1 MIPFQFR
8 RLKLVFLL
16 AFFAA
21 ACSGARKRMKGEAKP
36 AEVPVPFAV
45 RVSSHSG
52 VIPPPFTVHP
62 QAPEAQYP
70 AVFYVRFQE
79 VLSRYLDA
87 LLKEKGLENA
97 YGGYYRRQGRNFDQL
112 WQSAKRGADRVGQLV
127 SLYPGLSLVP
137 AAYQT
142 VRGAISQ
149 GESNLKRELSKEEQM
164 IAQVH
169 NDIHLAIKKVAV
181 ESHVQVISDPAGSGL
196 LYVDPAWD
204 LTDKV
209 FSTLVQA
216 KVEEVSKQPEG
227 EGAAPAPSNPAPE
240 GKE

>member
-1 MIPFQFR
+1 MLFQR
-8 RLKLVFLL
+8 PNSKALPLL
-16 AFFAA
+16 ILLIAVAG
-21 ACSGARKRMKGEAKP
+21 CSGARKRLKGEARP

-45 RVSSHSG
+45 RISSHSG
-52 VIPPPFTVHP
+52 VVPPPFTVHP
-62 QAPEAQYP
+62 QVPDAPYP
-70 AVFYVRFQE
+70 AIFYVRFQE
-79 VLSRYLDA
+79 VFSRYLEA
-87 LLKEKGLENA
+87 MLKEEALKDA

-164 IAQVH
+164 VAQVH

-181 ESHVQVISDPAGSGL
+181 ESHVQIIQDPAGSGL

-216 KVEEVSKQPEG
+216 KTE
-227 EGAAPAPSNPAPE
+227 E
-240 GKE
+240 GKPLPDQSSTSPRSGD